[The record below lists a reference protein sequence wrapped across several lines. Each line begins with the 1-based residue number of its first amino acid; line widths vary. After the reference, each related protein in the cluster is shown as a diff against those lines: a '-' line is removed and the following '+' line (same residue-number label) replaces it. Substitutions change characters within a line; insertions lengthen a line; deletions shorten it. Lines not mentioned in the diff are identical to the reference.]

1 MRSSIL
7 VLIIVGVVLL
17 LSAPILMMG
26 SWMMSPGGWMMGPGM
41 MTWGSSG
48 YGLRWIPMLFGG
60 ILSVIFVGLIVLG
73 AYYLFSGRSPFEKG
87 GDRSVEIL
95 KERFAKGEITE
106 EQFRK
111 MKEELQR

>member
-1 MRSSIL
+1 
-7 VLIIVGVVLL
+7 
-17 LSAPILMMG
+17 
-26 SWMMSPGGWMMGPGM
+26 
-41 MTWGSSG
+41 
-48 YGLRWIPMLFGG
+48 MLFGG
-60 ILSVIFVGLIVLG
+60 ILSVVFIGLIVLG
-73 AYYLFSGRSPFEKG
+73 AYYLFSGRSSFEKG